1 MIHFA
6 MQEVREIKRY
16 ERRHLRRWSRYGMEL
31 RLHVYV
37 VEHGSPAGGTQVIG
51 VHTGAWK
58 AFRQAATWA
67 NEPKLQ
73 SVCEWE
79 WRGSEWMFRLPDR
92 WGGWYT
98 VERRPL
104 TSVYVGP
111 MVLIAAGWMAGMGSL
126 FGWF

>member
-37 VEHGSPAGGTQVIG
+37 VEHGSPYSSVQVIG

-73 SVCEWE
+73 SACAWE
-79 WRGSEWMFRLPDR
+79 WRGSEWMFRRPGWR
-92 WGGWYT
+92 GWYT

-104 TSVYVGP
+104 YSLHVGP
-111 MVLIAAGWMAGMGSL
+111 LALIVAGCMAVLGSL